1 MAAFASTLVARESVT
16 LLPGHRRISPDP
28 VLEARGVSRRFR
40 SGSLS
45 CVSVALAPGRLIAV
59 TGPANSGK
67 STLLSCLA
75 GLDVADEGTILVE
88 GRDLSTMSAQVR
100 ARVRARSVGV
110 MFQSGNLL
118 SHLTLTQNV
127 QLAPRPVGGDHRWGY
142 WDLLCEVG
150 LAHRAMA
157 YPAQLT
163 QGEMVRAAL
172 AVALVNNPAVLLVD
186 EPTAG
191 LDDDDEQPVID
202 ALLRR
207 AGKGMAVL
215 VATRSEA
222 LLAAAD
228 RVVTL
233 GPPTEPATWQWDTML
248 PAAA

>member
-1 MAAFASTLVARESVT
+1 MAALASTLVARESIT
-16 LLPGHRRISPDP
+16 LVPGHRRIGRDP
-28 VLEARGVSRRFR
+28 VLEALGVSRRFR
-40 SGSLS
+40 SGSLRS
-45 CVSVALAPGRLIAV
+45 VSVRLAPGQLIAV
-59 TGPANSGK
+59 TGPAHSGK

-75 GLDVADEGTILVE
+75 GLEVADQGTILVE
-88 GRDLSTMSAQVR
+88 GRDLSRMSAQVR
-100 ARVRARSVGV
+100 ARVRAHSMGV

-127 QLAPRPVGGDHRWGY
+127 QLAPRLVGGDHRWGV
-142 WDLLCEVG
+142 WDLLSEFG
-150 LAHRAMA
+150 LAHRGMA
-157 YPAQLT
+157 YPEQLT

-222 LLAAAD
+222 LLAVAD

-233 GPPTEPATWQWDTML
+233 GPTTEPATWQWETML

>member
-1 MAAFASTLVARESVT
+1 
-16 LLPGHRRISPDP
+16 
-28 VLEARGVSRRFR
+28 
-40 SGSLS
+40 
-45 CVSVALAPGRLIAV
+45 
-59 TGPANSGK
+59 
-67 STLLSCLA
+67 
-75 GLDVADEGTILVE
+75 
-88 GRDLSTMSAQVR
+88 
-100 ARVRARSVGV
+100 
-110 MFQSGNLL
+110 
-118 SHLTLTQNV
+118 
-127 QLAPRPVGGDHRWGY
+127 
-142 WDLLCEVG
+142 
-150 LAHRAMA
+150 MA
-157 YPAQLT
+157 YPEQLT

-222 LLAAAD
+222 LLAVAD